1 MHLMA
6 ANSTPPTP
14 PNSKPEPQAGPPEQ
28 PFQAQTLVT
37 PPKPQPSGSRL
48 FINDIEQPQPTGSE
62 TLLEMVEY
70 AIAEEPWEDEAKR
83 AVLAVARWF
92 RDGGNSA
99 YAWLLEREAGK

>member
-1 MHLMA
+1 
-6 ANSTPPTP
+6 
-14 PNSKPEPQAGPPEQ
+14 
-28 PFQAQTLVT
+28 
-37 PPKPQPSGSRL
+37 
-48 FINDIEQPQPTGSE
+48 
-62 TLLEMVEY
+62 MVEY